1 MKHSTFFSCFK
12 INDAIR
18 INDIKFPANKNIFFN
33 SNYKL
38 TIMKNLCL
46 PIVIL
51 LLSLSATAQTG
62 VGVKGGLNSY
72 ALTSNVDDK
81 SFISAPHFGVFA
93 QINITEYFSVQPEL
107 MFSSQG
113 NGYETN
119 GVKESRNLNY
129 INIPVM
135 LQANTKKGFTFEAGP
150 EFGFLMSAK
159 YKAAGSS
166 SEDIKKD
173 FKSTNLSFGLG
184 IVYRMKIGL
193 GFGFRYNIGLTNI
206 SAVNNIVEK
215 STGGQL
221 GVSYKFSGKKK
232 SVE

>member
-81 SFISAPHFGVFA
+81 SYISAPHFGVFA

-107 MFSSQG
+107 VYSKQG

-119 GVKESRNLNY
+119 GVKESSNLDY

-135 LQANTKKGFTFEAGP
+135 LQLNTKKGFSFEAGP
-150 EFGFLMSAK
+150 ELGFLMSAK
-159 YKAAGSS
+159 YKEDGTVKR
-166 SEDIKKD
+166 DIKQS
-173 FKSTNLSFGLG
+173 FKGTNLSLGLG
-184 IVYRMKIGL
+184 LVYRTKIGI
-193 GFGFRYNIGLTNI
+193 GFGFRYNMGLSNVSSEANAT
-206 SAVNNIVEK
+206 AK

-232 SVE
+232 S